1 MKQASDRREFP
12 VVKTKISKKSTHLV
26 IHVLVLFTMPFN
38 IIHQKNN
45 LPQVFYAQYNS
56 THMQFFSVHFD
67 MVFMNEGNLTLNDS
81 KYSKYHGLYILN
93 CTPFTSFHILCSGVF
108 ILLTHLETKV
118 HPLLL
123 IMVQN

>member
-1 MKQASDRREFP
+1 
-12 VVKTKISKKSTHLV
+12 
-26 IHVLVLFTMPFN
+26 
-38 IIHQKNN
+38 
-45 LPQVFYAQYNS
+45 
-56 THMQFFSVHFD
+56 MQFFSVHFD

-118 HPLLL
+118 HPSLL

>member
-1 MKQASDRREFP
+1 M
-12 VVKTKISKKSTHLV
+12 VKTNISKKSTHLV

-38 IIHQKNN
+38 IIHQKKSPAGI
-45 LPQVFYAQYNS
+45 LCTIQFY
-56 THMQFFSVHFD
+56 THAIFSVHFD

-118 HPLLL
+118 HPLVL